1 MSDSTAQHAWWGSVP
16 GASIEQ
22 GDLLQGFE
30 VLVPL
35 ADASDI
41 DEIQV
46 EWHRFN
52 LVVMTQT
59 CDIEHGK
66 VRSLLLCPWWDL
78 WDFIDAAT
86 AKGENWGREVRENL
100 RRGNIPGYHLL
111 NEADQGGIGI
121 GLVDFH
127 EVYSAP
133 NPAASRVLEGTPPP
147 PSPVPT
153 LPGAS
158 CTSICEV
165 LHAGRPA
172 CGYSPGET
180 PQTGR
185 IGPINVD
192 AVFPW
197 AAPDMILC
205 IDFRGLLLP
214 GGRLDTHG
222 QPFGPLPPIRDN
234 KSPRSVPRPPALQL
248 KDDPGSETCLR
259 TKSEG
264 GTGAKPRDRSGD
276 TENLSNV
283 SPPHYRYST
292 CPVMSSGSRTLR
304 PHRRVAP

>member
-1 MSDSTAQHAWWGSVP
+1 VP

-22 GDLLQGFE
+22 GDLLQGFD

-35 ADASDI
+35 AAASDT
-41 DEIQV
+41 DEIEV

-133 NPAASRVLEGTPPP
+133 TPRVREFLKGRRHHLRLCPPYREHLAQAFARFFMRVGLPVDIP
-147 PSPVPT
+147 PD
-153 LPGAS
+153 
-158 CTSICEV
+158 
-165 LHAGRPA
+165 
-172 CGYSPGET
+172 
-180 PQTGR
+180 R
-185 IGPINVD
+185 IRRRD
-192 AVFPW
+192 A
-197 AAPDMILC
+197 
-205 IDFRGLLLP
+205 
-214 GGRLDTHG
+214 
-222 QPFGPLPPIRDN
+222 
-234 KSPRSVPRPPALQL
+234 
-248 KDDPGSETCLR
+248 
-259 TKSEG
+259 
-264 GTGAKPRDRSGD
+264 
-276 TENLSNV
+276 
-283 SPPHYRYST
+283 
-292 CPVMSSGSRTLR
+292 
-304 PHRRVAP
+304 